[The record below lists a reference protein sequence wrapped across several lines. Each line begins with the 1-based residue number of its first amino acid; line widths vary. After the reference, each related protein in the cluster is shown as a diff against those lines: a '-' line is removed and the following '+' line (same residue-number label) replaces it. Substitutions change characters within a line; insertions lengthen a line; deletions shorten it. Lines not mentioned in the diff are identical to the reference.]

1 MDAPVPVPALKVRP
15 FATAASAAAPR
26 RIVRAPIWMW
36 AASADGAIPPPVPEA
51 YEAAADAPAPFRLGS
66 ALQDPYADYSG
77 ARAGSGADA
86 DAGADHNFSWNE
98 FTKDDG
104 EKAKLLETAANMA
117 ALARAMARM
126 KAAEKA
132 AAKAAAEA
140 AARAAAAEAEPRS
153 HSV

>member
-1 MDAPVPVPALKVRP
+1 MEAPAPALKVRP

-36 AASADGAIPPPVPEA
+36 AASADGAIPPPIPEA
-51 YEAAADAPAPFRLGS
+51 YEAVADAPAPFRLGS

-77 ARAGSGADA
+77 ADA
-86 DAGADHNFSWNE
+86 DADHNFSWNE
-98 FTKDDG
+98 FTKGDG

-117 ALARAMARM
+117 ALKRAMARM
-126 KAAEKA
+126 KAAA
-132 AAKAAAEA
+132 RATAKAAAEA